1 MESNPDYKSVGTAS
15 SYSTTDHNSGSA
27 STKQQDDSHDDDPQ
41 EETEKGDIS
50 LQNRQRVAAL
60 ARKLTNTSS
69 FDRSQ
74 DILRVNPFKGTDIP
88 ALDPSSPE
96 FNAKHWAQTVFQLM
110 SEDPERFVPRKAGL
124 SFRNLS
130 VHGFGSPISY
140 QKDFLNV
147 MLQVTDLAAGLINRK
162 DHQIQIL
169 RDHNGLL
176 RSGEMLLVLGRPGR
190 QLLDKPRACTW
201 TQVLS
206 STTKFR
212 GDVVYQAETDVHF
225 PQLTVG
231 QTLLYAALAKTPNN
245 RLPGVSREEYATHV
259 RDVIMAVFGLSHTRH
274 TKVGNEFIRGVS
286 GGERKRVSIAEVA
299 LSRSPIQCWDNSTR
313 GLDSATA
320 LRFVQTL
327 RLSVDITNTT
337 AIVALYQASQQA
349 YEEFDKVAVLYGGRQ
364 IYFGSIH
371 LAKQYFTDMGYHCP
385 DRQTTADFLTSLT
398 NPIERL
404 VQPDFEA
411 RVPRTPDEFAERW
424 KASKLHQEMMQD
436 ITTFE
441 EEYPVGGPAVDE
453 FKASRN
459 AEKTSWMTPK
469 SPYTVSV
476 PLQVH
481 LCIRRGIRRI
491 QGDKT
496 FFIITVGG
504 NFVMSLIL
512 GSVYYHLSDD
522 SSSMSNRCIL
532 LFFALLFNALN
543 SSLEILSLYAQRA
556 IVEKHA
562 TYAFYHPLSEALA
575 SMICDLPTKLLSTVA
590 FNIPLYY
597 MANLRK
603 ESGHVATYLLFA
615 FASTLTMSMIFRT
628 IGQLTRTIAEALT
641 PAALFVIGLVVY
653 TGYILPTRNMQ
664 GWLRWINYINPL
676 AYSYEALVVNEF
688 HGREFACA
696 SFVPS
701 GPSYLN
707 ITSSEQTCSVAG
719 ASSGS
724 SVVGGDL
731 YVQESYG
738 YYYSHVWRYFKKPE
752 LLIIELNLGI
762 IIAYILFFMGLYL
775 LTAEYIT
782 ADRGRG
788 EILLFRRK
796 HKSSMQQK
804 PPQGDE
810 ESAPQTVSGSL
821 IPDGKTSQGNVNE
834 RKAGIHEQ
842 TNILHWKDV
851 CYDIP
856 VKGGIRR
863 ITDHVDGWVKPGVL
877 TALMGATGA
886 GKTTLLDVLANRV
899 NIGVVGGGIYTNG
912 TPRNAS
918 FQRRIGYVQQQDLH
932 LETATI
938 REALK
943 FSAFL
948 RQPEA
953 VSKEEKLR
961 TVEEVIDL
969 LEMRAYAEAVIGVP
983 GEGLNVEQRKRLTI
997 GVELVAKPDL
1007 LFFLDEPTSGLDS
1020 QTAWSI
1026 SLLLRKLTNHGQA
1039 ILCTIHQ
1046 PSAMLFQQFDRLLLL
1061 TSGGRTVYFGGI
1073 GENSQT
1079 LVKYFER
1086 YGAEKCRKEESP
1098 AEWMLTVIGAAPGST
1113 AIRDWAVTWRESPE
1127 YSEVHQELE
1136 RLEQMPVPETS
1147 GDASFARQYA
1157 SPFHVQLWYC
1167 TKRVFEQ
1174 YWRTPSYLY
1183 SKLAMCFITAL
1194 FIGLSFLQTKITEG
1208 GLEHQTFAIFMML
1221 VVFPFLVYQSM
1232 PNFILQRDMY
1242 EVRERPSKTYSWKAF
1257 ILAQITVE
1265 LPWNSLAAV
1274 ITFFPFYY
1282 LIGMNQNASWTDTV
1296 TQRGGLMF
1304 LLIWAFF
1311 MHCSTFTTMVV
1322 ASVATAEIGAVLSLL
1337 LFAFCL
1343 IFCGVMASPSA
1354 LPGFW
1359 IFMYRVS
1366 PLTYIVSG
1374 MLSTGLANTPVT
1386 CADIEV
1392 IPVQPPSGVTCGD
1405 YLAAYIQTAGGK
1417 VYNSNATSD
1426 CEYCSMTQS
1435 NLYLESLSAYYDD
1448 RWRNFGLIWVY
1459 VAFNVFATLFLYWY
1473 VRVRGSP
1480 GFSHMSIWFSR
1491 FFKRNSKKQNA

>member
-1 MESNPDYKSVGTAS
+1 MASNREYNNIETAS
-15 SYSTTDHNSGSA
+15 GYSKTDHNSGSV
-27 STKQQDDSHDDDPQ
+27 STKQPEDSYGDEQ
-41 EETEKGDIS
+41 EETETGDIS
-50 LQNRQRVAAL
+50 TQNRQRVATL
-60 ARKLTNTSS
+60 ARQLTNTSS
-69 FDRSQ
+69 HDRSQ
-74 DILRVNPFKGTDIP
+74 ENLRVNPFKGTDIP

-96 FNAKHWAQTVFQLM
+96 FDAKRWAQTVVQLM

-130 VHGFGSPISY
+130 VLGFGSPISY

-147 MLQVTDLAAGLINRK
+147 LLQVMDLAAGLINRK

-176 RSGEMLLVLGRPGR
+176 RSGEMLLVLGRPGSGVSTFLKTLAGQTKGLYQDPGTEFNYQGINR
-190 QLLDKPRACTW
+190 QAMRRE
-201 TQVLS
+201 
-206 STTKFR
+206 FR
-212 GDVVYQAETDVHF
+212 GDVVCQAETDVHF

-245 RLPGVSREEYATHV
+245 RLAGVSREEYATHV
-259 RDVIMAVFGLSHTRH
+259 RDVIMAVFGLSHTRY

-327 RLSVDITNTT
+327 RLSVDITSTT

-349 YEEFDKVAVLYGGRQ
+349 YEVFDKVAVLYEGRQ
-364 IYFGSIH
+364 IYFGYIH

-385 DRQTTADFLTSLT
+385 DRQTTGDFVTSLT
-398 NPIERL
+398 NPVERL
-404 VQPDFEA
+404 VQPGFEA

-424 KASKLHQEMMQD
+424 KSSKLHQEMMQD
-436 ITTFE
+436 ITSFG

-476 PLQVH
+476 PLQVQ

-512 GSVYYHLSDD
+512 GSVYYHLADD
-522 SSSMSNRCIL
+522 SSSMANRCIL
-532 LFFALLFNALN
+532 LFFALLFNALS

-575 SMICDLPTKLLSTVA
+575 SMICDLPSKLLSTVA

-603 ESGHVATYLLFA
+603 ESGHVAL
-615 FASTLTMSMIFRT
+615 I
-628 IGQLTRTIAEALT
+628 

-664 GWLRWINYINPL
+664 EWLRWINYINPL
-676 AYSYEALVVNEF
+676 AYSYEALVANEF
-688 HGREFACA
+688 HGRDFECA

-707 ITSSEQTCSVAG
+707 ITSSERTCSVAG
-719 ASSGS
+719 ATSGS
-724 SVVGGDL
+724 SVVSGD
-731 YVQESYG
+731 
-738 YYYSHVWRYFKKPE
+738 
-752 LLIIELNLGI
+752 LNLGI
-762 IIAYILFFMGLYL
+762 IIAYIVFFMAVYL
-775 LTAEYIT
+775 LAAEYIT

-796 HKSSMQQK
+796 YKSSMQQK
-804 PPQGDE
+804 LLQADE
-810 ESAPQTVSGSL
+810 ESAPQ
-821 IPDGKTSQGNVNE
+821 I
-834 RKAGIHEQ
+834 
-842 TNILHWKDV
+842 
-851 CYDIP
+851 
-856 VKGGIRR
+856 KGGIRR
-863 ITDHVDGWVKPGVL
+863 ITDHVDGWVKPGML

-932 LETATI
+932 LEAATI

-948 RQPEA
+948 RQPES

-969 LEMRAYAEAVIGVP
+969 LEMSAYAEAVIGVP

-1026 SLLLRKLTNHGQA
+1026 SLLLRKPTNHGRA
-1039 ILCTIHQ
+1039 IVCTIHQ

-1061 TSGGRTVYFGGI
+1061 TSGGRTVYFGDI
-1073 GENSQT
+1073 GESSQT
-1079 LVKYFER
+1079 LVEYFER
-1086 YGAEKCRKEESP
+1086 YGAEKCRKEENP

-1127 YSEVHQELE
+1127 YSEVQQELE
-1136 RLEQMPVPETS
+1136 RLEKNPVSETS

-1167 TKRVFEQ
+1167 MKRVFEQ

-1194 FIGLSFLQTKITEG
+1194 FIGLSFLQTTISEE
-1208 GLEHQTFAIFMML
+1208 GLEHQTFAVFMML
-1221 VVFPFLVYQSM
+1221 VVFPLLAYQSM

-1282 LIGMNQNASWTDTV
+1282 LIGMNQNADWTDTV

-1304 LLIWAFF
+1304 LLIWAFL

-1322 ASVATAEIGAVLSLL
+1322 ASVATAEIGAILSLL
-1337 LFAFCL
+1337 LFCFCL
-1343 IFCGVMASPSA
+1343 IFCGVMASPSD

-1359 IFMYRVS
+1359 IFMYRVC

-1386 CADIEV
+1386 CADIEL
-1392 IPVQPPSGVTCGD
+1392 ISVQAPSGVTCGD
-1405 YLAAYIQTAGGK
+1405 YLAAYIETAGGA
-1417 VYNSNATSD
+1417 VYNPNATSA
-1426 CEYCSMTQS
+1426 CEFCSMTES
-1435 NLYLESLSAYYDD
+1435 NVYLESLSAYYDD
-1448 RWRNFGLIWVY
+1448 RWRNFGLVWVY

-1480 GFSHMSIWFSR
+1480 GFSHLSIWFSR
-1491 FFKRNSKKQNA
+1491 IFKSSKKQTA